1 MATKKPTLKELK
13 EKFEGLTPSKDPASE
28 YQITLALIKKAEAE
42 AEAVRKSAADKLA
55 KEQAKKDAIK
65 ADKER
70 TSDLAML
77 QTLEEYITKRNDLG
91 QTVPERIQTQYN
103 NLKKKYPDFI
113 AKAGT
118 QPQFGGQPSG
128 YQNVG
133 AQTVGVT
140 PVTPKPGEGPKLTP
154 TPGAGL
160 KDSDKDGIPDSIDA
174 DPNTPYAP
182 LTPTP
187 TPKPK
192 PGVKVVTPPPPADGL
207 DTKTLWVS
215 YLRSTFASLD
225 DKTQK
230 AQIDKL
236 LEDAKT
242 FKYDEKTFMELLKGT
257 VWWQTTLP
265 SMRSFFLE
273 TSDPRNASTFT
284 EKVQNKMSTI
294 AAKLDVLG
302 ISAMSTDPATGKL
315 IDNSEFIK
323 GLAMQT
329 IQNNWDDSQLEDFIA
344 TKSNVMFTGGGT
356 LGSTL
361 EKVKN
366 QAYMYGI
373 KIDSALEKEINF
385 SLLDPNDGR
394 DANYWLYSMKQQAM
408 DSPTYKPFA
417 ESLKAGRSLYEVT
430 NNYRQQMANLLEV
443 DSTAI
448 TWDDLMGK
456 VVDNTTGNAR
466 TFADFT
472 KQVKQDKL
480 WQYTKNAKETYSNMA
495 LDLAK
500 TFGFSG

>member
-1 MATKKPTLKELK
+1 MAASEKTKALEVAYNQAIKTYSEVKDSRPKPTWSMNTNDKTSEEAINRLIRQSPAGSAQRAQYMADKAAYKTKIDAWKIKFDQATKDFNASRDAYQASAKL
-13 EKFEGLTPSKDPASE
+13 DP
-28 YQITLALIKKAEAE
+28 L
-42 AEAVRKSAADKLA
+42 
-55 KEQAKKDAIK
+55 
-65 ADKER
+65 
-70 TSDLAML
+70 
-77 QTLEEYITKRNDLG
+77 
-91 QTVPERIQTQYN
+91 
-103 NLKKKYPDFI
+103 LKKQQDNRDTGVVDTKTD
-113 AKAGT
+113 T
-118 QPQFGGQPSG
+118 QVDALKVKVEAAP
-128 YQNVG
+128 G
-133 AQTVGVT
+133 AQTPAPAGAGGITT
-140 PVTPKPGEGPKLTP
+140 PPA
-154 TPGAGL
+154 PGAGL

-174 DPNTPYAP
+174 DPNTPLKPAP
-182 LTPTP
+182 K
-187 TPKPK
+187 PKPK
-192 PGVKVVTPPPPADGL
+192 PGDQGTPPPPPADGL

-215 YLRSTFASLD
+215 YLRSTFASLE

-236 LEDAKT
+236 LDDAKK
-242 FKYDEKTFMELLKGT
+242 FKYDEKTFMEILKGT
-257 VWWQTTLP
+257 IWWQTTLP

-294 AAKLDVLG
+294 AAKLDTLG

-329 IQNNWDDSQLEDFIA
+329 IQNNWDDAQLEDFIA

-373 KIDSALEKEINF
+373 KIDTALEKEINF

-394 DANYWLYSMKQQAM
+394 DANYWLYSVKQQAM

-500 TFGFSG
+500 TFGFIG

>member
-1 MATKKPTLKELK
+1 MAEPSEKTKALEVAYKKALKNYLSVKDSRPKPTWSMNAYDNTSEEAINRLIRQAPAGSAQRQKLMADKAAYKVKLDAWIIKNDQAEEDSRVAVAAYQASVKLDPLLKKQQDNRDTGVVDTKTDTKVDELK
-13 EKFEGLTPSKDPASE
+13 AKVEATPK
-28 YQITLALIKKAEAE
+28 
-42 AEAVRKSAADKLA
+42 
-55 KEQAKKDAIK
+55 
-65 ADKER
+65 
-70 TSDLAML
+70 
-77 QTLEEYITKRNDLG
+77 
-91 QTVPERIQTQYN
+91 
-103 NLKKKYPDFI
+103 
-113 AKAGT
+113 
-118 QPQFGGQPSG
+118 
-128 YQNVG
+128 
-133 AQTVGVT
+133 
-140 PVTPKPGEGPKLTP
+140 PVTPGTP
-154 TPGAGL
+154 TPPSAPGAGL

-174 DPNTPYAP
+174 DPNTPLKP
-182 LTPTP
+182 TPTP

-192 PGVKVVTPPPPADGL
+192 PGGKGGDTPPPPADGL

-215 YLRSTFASLD
+215 YLRSTFASLE

-294 AAKLDVLG
+294 AAKLDTLG
-302 ISAMSTDPATGKL
+302 ISAMSTDPRTGKL

-394 DANYWLYSMKQQAM
+394 DANYWLFSMKQQAM

-495 LDLAK
+495 LDLAR

>member
-1 MATKKPTLKELK
+1 MAEPSSKTKALEIAFEKATKDYSNYKDRQPKPTWSMNANDNTSEEAINRLIRNSPAGSAQRQRYID
-13 EKFEGLTPSKDPASE
+13 EKAAYKRKFDAWKVKFDQYEKDWYASRDA
-28 YQITLALIKKAEAE
+28 YQAS
-42 AEAVRKSAADKLA
+42 VKL
-55 KEQAKKDAIK
+55 DP
-65 ADKER
+65 
-70 TSDLAML
+70 L
-77 QTLEEYITKRNDLG
+77 
-91 QTVPERIQTQYN
+91 
-103 NLKKKYPDFI
+103 LKKQQDNKDTGVVDPKTD
-113 AKAGT
+113 T
-118 QPQFGGQPSG
+118 QVDALKVKVEAAPK
-128 YQNVG
+128 
-133 AQTVGVT
+133 
-140 PVTPKPGEGPKLTP
+140 PVTPGTP
-154 TPGAGL
+154 TPTPAPGTGL
-160 KDSDKDGIPDSIDA
+160 KDTDGDGTPDAVDK
-174 DPNTPYAP
+174 
-182 LTPTP
+182 TPTVANKPTPAP

-192 PGVKVVTPPPPADGL
+192 PGDKVVTPPPPADGL

-215 YLRSTFASLD
+215 YLRSTFASLE

-257 VWWQTTLP
+257 IWWQTTLP

-294 AAKLDVLG
+294 AAKLDTLG

-394 DANYWLYSMKQQAM
+394 DANYWLYSVKQQAM

-456 VVDNTTGNAR
+456 VVDNNTGNAR

-495 LDLAK
+495 LDLAR

>member
-1 MATKKPTLKELK
+1 MAETSEKTKALEIAFDKATKDYSNYKDRQPKPTWSMNANDKTSEEAINRLIRN
-13 EKFEGLTPSKDPASE
+13 SPAGSAQRAQ
-28 YQITLALIKKAEAE
+28 YMAE
-42 AEAVRKSAADKLA
+42 
-55 KEQAKKDAIK
+55 KDAYK
-65 ADKER
+65 RKFDAWK
-70 TSDLAML
+70 
-77 QTLEEYITKRNDLG
+77 TKFD
-91 QTVPERIQTQYN
+91 QYQKDWYAARDAYQASVKLDPL
-103 NLKKKYPDFI
+103 LKKQQDNKDTGTVDPKTDTQVD
-113 AKAGT
+113 ALKVKVEAAPSTKVTPPPAPKAGIVDT
-118 QPQFGGQPSG
+118 DGDGTPD
-128 YQNVG
+128 NVD
-133 AQTVGVT
+133 
-140 PVTPKPGEGPKLTP
+140 KTP
-154 TPGAGL
+154 TVANKP
-160 KDSDKDGIPDSIDA
+160 
-174 DPNTPYAP
+174 AP
-182 LTPTP
+182 APK
-187 TPKPK
+187 PKPK
-192 PGVKVVTPPPPADGL
+192 PGDGAVTPPPADGL

-215 YLRSTFASLD
+215 YLRSTFASLE

-236 LEDAKT
+236 LDDAKK
-242 FKYDEKTFMELLKGT
+242 FQYDEKTFMEALKGT
-257 VWWQTTLP
+257 VWWQATLP

-294 AAKLDVLG
+294 AAKLDTLG
-302 ISAMSTDPATGKL
+302 ISSMSTDPATGKL

-329 IQNNWDDSQLEDFIA
+329 IQNNWDDAQLEDFIA
-344 TKSNVMFTGGGT
+344 TKSTVMFTGGGT

-366 QAYMYGI
+366 QAYMYGV

-394 DANYWLYSMKQQAM
+394 DANYWLYSVKQQAM

-495 LDLAK
+495 LDLAR

>member
-1 MATKKPTLKELK
+1 MAENKYSVRIRQAYATLNQIKPVLQKLAREGKTNTDDYRFFVKQLEEAQKNFNSLKEQ
-13 EKFEGLTPSKDPASE
+13 EQKFLEGDKAQKNKSKAQPK
-28 YQITLALIKKAEAE
+28 QAELDIANAE
-42 AEAVRKSAADKLA
+42 GD
-55 KEQAKKDAIK
+55 
-65 ADKER
+65 
-70 TSDLAML
+70 T
-77 QTLEEYITKRNDLG
+77 
-91 QTVPERIQTQYN
+91 
-103 NLKKKYPDFI
+103 
-113 AKAGT
+113 AKA
-118 QPQFGGQPSG
+118 
-128 YQNVG
+128 NKV
-133 AQTVGVT
+133 AQEMRDAGVT
-140 PVTPKPGEGPKLTP
+140 PLGLDGKPMKGFEPAP
-154 TPGAGL
+154 PGDQAGTGL
-160 KDSDKDGIPDSIDA
+160 KDSDKDGIPDTLDTE
-174 DPNTPYAP
+174 PNTPAKP
-182 LTPTP
+182 KP

-192 PGVKVVTPPPPADGL
+192 PDGTKTPAPTPAEGL

-215 YLRSTFASLD
+215 YLRSTFASLE

-242 FKYDEKTFMELLKGT
+242 FKYSEATFMEALKGT
-257 VWWQTTLP
+257 IWWQTTLP

-294 AAKLDVLG
+294 AAKLDTLG

-329 IQNNWDDSQLEDFIA
+329 IQNNWDDAQLEDFIA
-344 TKSNVMFTGGGT
+344 TKSTVMFTGGGT

-366 QAYMYGI
+366 QAYMYGV

-394 DANYWLYSMKQQAM
+394 DANYWLYSVKQQAM
-408 DSPTYKPFA
+408 DSPTYKPFS

-500 TFGFSG
+500 TFGFIG

>member
-1 MATKKPTLKELK
+1 MAESKKTKTLKVAYDASLKKYSEVKDSRPKPTWSMNQNDR
-13 EKFEGLTPSKDPASE
+13 TSE
-28 YQITLALIKKAEAE
+28 EAINRLIKQAPAG
-42 AEAVRKSAADKLA
+42 SAQRQQLMADKAAYKA
-55 KEQAKKDAIK
+55 KFDAWQVKFDQATTDFNASRDAYQASAK
-65 ADKER
+65 LDP
-70 TSDLAML
+70 L
-77 QTLEEYITKRNDLG
+77 
-91 QTVPERIQTQYN
+91 
-103 NLKKKYPDFI
+103 LKKQQDNKDTGVVDTKTDTEINALKTKVEAAPT
-113 AKAGT
+113 AG
-118 QPQFGGQPSG
+118 G
-128 YQNVG
+128 
-133 AQTVGVT
+133 T
-140 PVTPKPGEGPKLTP
+140 PPPA
-154 TPGAGL
+154 PGAGL
-160 KDSDKDGIPDSIDA
+160 KDSDGDGIPDVRDNL
-174 DPNTPYAP
+174 PNYPNPSQAT
-182 LTPTP
+182 
-187 TPKPK
+187 
-192 PGVKVVTPPPPADGL
+192 GKVGNAGTAGTGGTGGKGGDTPPPADGL

-236 LEDAKT
+236 LADAKT
-242 FKYDEKTFMELLKGT
+242 FKYSEGTFMELLKGT
-257 VWWQTTLP
+257 IWWQTTLP

-284 EKVQNKMSTI
+284 EKLKNKMDLI
-294 AAKLDVLG
+294 NAKLEVLG

-329 IQNNWDDSQLEDFIA
+329 IQNNWDDTQLEDFIA
-344 TKSNVMFTGGGT
+344 TKSNIMFTGGGT

-394 DANYWLYSMKQQAM
+394 DANYWLYSVKQQAM

-443 DSTAI
+443 DSTLI

-472 KQVKQDKL
+472 KQVKQDNL

-500 TFGFSG
+500 TFGYMG

>member
-1 MATKKPTLKELK
+1 MAENKYSVRIRQAYANLNVLKPVIQK
-13 EKFEGLTPSKDPASE
+13 
-28 YQITLALIKKAEAE
+28 LARDGETGTERYRSFVKQLQEAQ
-42 AEAVRKSAADKLA
+42 AKYDKLIA
-55 KEQAKKDAIK
+55 AEKKFLEEEKAKKTA
-65 ADKER
+65 
-70 TSDLAML
+70 
-77 QTLEEYITKRNDLG
+77 
-91 QTVPERIQTQYN
+91 
-103 NLKKKYPDFI
+103 
-113 AKAGT
+113 AKAAPKQGDLDVALAT
-118 QPQFGGQPSG
+118 GDTATA
-128 YQNVG
+128 NKI
-133 AQTVGVT
+133 AQELRDAGVT
-140 PVTPKPGEGPKLTP
+140 PRGLDGKPMKGFEPQVDPTVTPNT
-154 TPGAGL
+154 GL
-160 KDSDKDGIPDSIDA
+160 KDSDKDGIPDNVDA
-174 DPNTPYAP
+174 EPNTPSKP
-182 LTPTP
+182 LKPTGEDG
-187 TPKPK
+187 KGGK
-192 PGVKVVTPPPPADGL
+192 GGKGGDTPPPAADGL

-215 YLRSTFASLD
+215 YLRSTFASLE

-257 VWWQTTLP
+257 IWWQTTLP

-294 AAKLDVLG
+294 ATKLDTLG

-394 DANYWLYSMKQQAM
+394 DANYWLYSVKQQAM

-456 VVDNTTGNAR
+456 VVDNNTGNAR

-495 LDLAK
+495 LDLAR